1 MLVMTALCG
10 LMMMSAGCQSTERRL
25 ESAAATK
32 GRVSAGVV
40 LAPLPDDCRKHM
52 GRVLPK
58 VGEKVRWT
66 QKRWEYSAD
75 AVDRQIDDCTA
86 FWDDQ
91 RSRMQSK

>member
-1 MLVMTALCG
+1 MTVLFG
-10 LMMMSAGCQSTERRL
+10 LMTIASGCQSTEKRL
-25 ESAAATK
+25 DTAASTK

-52 GRVLPK
+52 GRVVPK

-66 QKRWEYSAD
+66 QKRWGYSAD
-75 AVDRQIDDCTA
+75 AIDRQIDDCAA

-91 RSRMQSK
+91 RSRMQSKS

>member
-1 MLVMTALCG
+1 
-10 LMMMSAGCQSTERRL
+10 MMSAGCATTEKRL
-25 ESAAATK
+25 EAAAVTK
-32 GRVSAGVV
+32 GKVSAGVT

-52 GRVLPK
+52 GRVVPK

-75 AVDRQIDDCTA
+75 AGDRQIDDCA
-86 FWDDQ
+86 EFYDAQ